1 MQNIDLAKYA
11 SQQRWEHDFSHPV
24 SLEYAH
30 DCYSKLPKAA
40 QRLPEPSRPIS
51 NPSRPSRAVQIR
63 SRAAFRAPSKAVQSP
78 ASTHPQPS
86 RASQK
91 RPKPSRTDP
100 RASQKPSRTC
110 QSRPEICGARPEPS
124 TTCQNKLELLTQ
136 SFVHCRNCRAERVI
150 LQMRCSMGQ
159 SLHVKRHLGGAGTH
173 AAGVR
178 DPAPSSS
185 ASRRGSARMDRKLF
199 YSFTSSLYSFSKP
212 PLIIPPH

>member
-24 SLEYAH
+24 SWEYAH

-178 DPAPSSS
+178 DNDYWVPTPRRHASPA
-185 ASRRGSARMDRKLF
+185 AIVMARCR
-199 YSFTSSLYSFSKP
+199 YHYYYYYYYY
-212 PLIIPPH
+212 

>member
-24 SLEYAH
+24 SWEYAH

-63 SRAAFRAPSKAVQSP
+63 SRAAFRAPSKAVQSL

-150 LQMRCSMGQ
+150 LQTVSACQTPFGGRRHPRRRRSRSIFHGACFKCHRRTP
-159 SLHVKRHLGGAGTH
+159 SLW
-173 AAGVR
+173 
-178 DPAPSSS
+178 APY
-185 ASRRGSARMDRKLF
+185 K
-199 YSFTSSLYSFSKP
+199 
-212 PLIIPPH
+212 IQQ

>member
-11 SQQRWEHDFSHPV
+11 SPQRWEHDFSHPV
-24 SLEYAH
+24 SCEQAPG
-30 DCYSKLPKAA
+30 CYSKLPKAA
-40 QRLPEPSRPIS
+40 QSLPEPARPIL

-78 ASTHPQPS
+78 ATAHPEPS

-150 LQMRCSMGQ
+150 LQMRCSMEQ

-178 DPAPSSS
+178 DPAPPASFSS
-185 ASRRGSARMDRKLF
+185 RGSARMDRIFLLLF
-199 YSFTSSLYSFSKP
+199 YIFLYASISL
-212 PLIIPPH
+212 